1 MPLYSYN
8 ARDDLGKSVSG
19 RVEANTEREAANL
32 IRERSLFLVRL
43 SEIKQGQIVIS
54 LGWFRRVRFG
64 DIVNMTRQMSTMITA
79 GLQVPEAINLLKRQ
93 SVNPA
98 VIELLNG
105 IYRDLQGGGNLA
117 NALKKYPKQFSTTY
131 IALVHAGESSG
142 KLDKVLAR
150 LAENLEKDLEFHN
163 KVRGALV
170 YPAIIVTTMMV
181 VFAILM
187 IVVVPKLGELYVDFG
202 QDLPLATRILQ
213 GMSDFS
219 VHFWWLVLILFI
231 GGSYTFAKWKQGPVG
246 KRVWDGLLLRLPLFG
261 RLQQEMILV
270 EFTRTL
276 GLLVGAGVHILD
288 ALNILIEAVDNIY
301 FKDAL
306 KDITKKV
313 EKGLPLGQLF
323 AQYQIFP
330 AILVQMVKEGEE
342 TGKMDESLIKLSTYF
357 ESETDHVVKGLT
369 TAIEPIIMVILGL
382 GVGFIV
388 FAIITPIYQLT
399 SSF

>member
-1 MPLYSYN
+1 MPLYSYS
-8 ARDDLGKSVSG
+8 ARNDLGKSVSG
-19 RVEANTEREAANL
+19 RVEANNEREAANL
-32 IRERSLFLVRL
+32 IRERSLFLIRL
-43 SEIKQGQIVIS
+43 TEIKPGQLNLS
-54 LGWFRRVRFG
+54 LSRLRRVRFN
-64 DIVNMTRQMSTMITA
+64 DIVNITRQMSTMITA

-93 SVNPA
+93 SVNSA

-117 NALKKYPKQFSTTY
+117 NALKKYPHQFSTAY
-131 IALVHAGESSG
+131 VALIRAGESSG

-150 LAENLEKDLEFHN
+150 LAENLEKDLEFRS

-170 YPAIIVTTMMV
+170 YPAIIVATMLV
-181 VFAILM
+181 VFALLM
-187 IVVVPKLGELYVDFG
+187 IVVVPKLSELYVDFG

-219 VHFWWLVLILFI
+219 VRFWWLIAFLLV
-231 GGSYTFAKWKQGPVG
+231 GGSFIFVKWKNGPVG
-246 KRVWDGLLLRLPLFG
+246 KRVWDGLMLRLPLFG
-261 RLQQEMILV
+261 RLQQEIILV

-323 AQYQIFP
+323 AQHQIFP
-330 AILVQMVKEGEE
+330 AILVQMVKVGEE
-342 TGKMDESLIKLSTYF
+342 TGKMDESLIKLSVYF
-357 ESETDHVVKGLT
+357 ENETDHIVKGLT
-369 TAIEPIIMVILGL
+369 TAIEPIIMIILGL